1 MSITACSILK
11 PYQAELGQGNF
22 ILDSQIELL
31 ATGQTAKQVLFILGT
46 PLLTGELR
54 DLRWHYPT
62 YKDESGYSMLTIEF
76 ENGLVSNITQQ

>member
-1 MSITACSILK
+1 MSITGCSFLK

-22 ILDSQIELL
+22 ILESQVEQL

-62 YKDESGYSMLTIEF
+62 YEGDSGYSMLTIEF
-76 ENGLVSNITQQ
+76 ENGLVSKISRR